1 MNSLRVADFDFDLP
15 PELIAQ
21 QPPAE
26 RGQSRMLAMNRAT
39 GALRDAMFAEFPS
52 LLLPGDLL
60 VLNETRV
67 IPARL
72 FARRTLLRDHEK
84 PTGRIEVMLT
94 EPVVPQ
100 IPGAPSSPLSSPE
113 RVGDHDPQS
122 VSAQQQPGAP
132 GLASETWETTI
143 FDRPGTPS
151 FPLSSAERVGN
162 HESRPVSAQQQ
173 LGAPGIVRRGG
184 ETWETTDLDPPPTG
198 ENLWRALVR
207 PGRKVAIGE
216 RLVFPAPSGAVALEA
231 EVLERGQYG
240 ERLLKFAPVADFFAV
255 LDRIGHVP
263 LPPYIRRNDQDADRE
278 RYQTVYARESGS
290 VAAPT
295 AGLHF
300 TPQVLDALAA
310 KGVEIARITLHVGL
324 GTFAP
329 LRVDSL
335 DEVRLHRERYTLS
348 ASAADALNRARRDG
362 RRIVAVGTT
371 VVRTLEAAAAQSAG
385 GALAPHSGQTEI
397 FIAPGFKFRLVG
409 ALLTN
414 FHLPR
419 SSLLMLVSAFA
430 GREPVLAA
438 YAHAVHHKYRFF
450 SYGDCMFL
458 A

>member
-1 MNSLRVADFDFDLP
+1 MNRAGQRGEAKNGLRVADFDFDLP

-21 QPPAE
+21 QPPVE
-26 RGQSRMLAMNRAT
+26 RGESRMLAMDRAT
-39 GALRDAMFAEFPS
+39 GALRDMTFAEFPS
-52 LLLPGDLL
+52 LLKPGDLL

-72 FARRTLLRDHEK
+72 YARRAASAIS
-84 PTGRIEVMLT
+84 PAPAAPQML
-94 EPVVPQ
+94 
-100 IPGAPSSPLSSPE
+100 GAPSLRLFSGA
-113 RVGDHDPQS
+113 RVG
-122 VSAQQQPGAP
+122 
-132 GLASETWETTI
+132 T
-143 FDRPGTPS
+143 
-151 FPLSSAERVGN
+151 

-173 LGAPGIVRRGG
+173 PSARIEVLLTEPA
-184 ETWETTDLDPPPTG
+184 G
-198 ENLWRALVR
+198 ENFWRALVR

-216 RLVFPAPSGAVALEA
+216 RLLFPAPSGEIALEA
-231 EVLERGQYG
+231 EVLERGEFG
-240 ERLLKFAPVADFFAV
+240 DRLLRFEPVADFFAV

-263 LPPYIRRNDQDADRE
+263 LPPYIRRADADADRE
-278 RYQTVYARESGS
+278 HYQTVFAREPGS

-300 TPQVLDALAA
+300 TPPVLEALAA
-310 KGVEIARITLHVGL
+310 RGVEVARITLHVGL

-329 LRVDSL
+329 LRVETL

-348 ASAADALNRARRDG
+348 AAAADAVNRAMSEG

-371 VVRTLEAAAAQSAG
+371 VVRTLEAAAAAAEKRRITDEICERHPSGPKGPVDFAGSMRGLKPPPPSESSLSAACLAG
-385 GALAPHSGQTEI
+385 GGTVLTASGLLQPHSGETEI
-397 FIAPGFKFRLVG
+397 FISPGFEFRVVG

-414 FHLPR
+414 FHLPQ

-438 YAHAVHHKYRFF
+438 YAHAVRERYRFF
-450 SYGDCMFL
+450 SYGDCMYL